1 LRKASNSPSRSQ
13 ITNNYLIEAS

>member
-13 ITNNYLIEAS
+13 ITNYYLIEAS